1 VAAVLDRRL
10 HQLGDTI
17 RRRHDRFKHRRYP
30 YRGAVRRQWLAS
42 LGFELPPDLA
52 EVIFAGFFGLVVFAV
67 NELGGRYD
75 WVNRLFSLGLSPSAA
90 TYAKP

>member
-1 VAAVLDRRL
+1 MTASSIAA
-10 HQLGDTI
+10 I
-17 RRRHDRFKHRRYP
+17 RTVVQY
-30 YRGAVRRQWLAS
+30 AVSFGIAWLAS